1 MKKIFNSLCLDEHK
15 RYQLF
20 KNGICVD
27 SDELFTAHWG
37 WTVIEEGI
45 FKFESSDSVM
55 FEFREEYV
63 PYEIS
68 FKSSIMIDSDSEL
81 LYDSIIDSYNS
92 NNKFQVKSI
101 LITKEKM
108 VVQYVDSSLLLV
120 VEGNLELYEDVKDE
134 KNITKCAYKEQILK
148 YDDGLDIDQQSQAYW
163 EDLGIF

>member
-27 SDELFTAHWG
+27 SDELITAHWE
-37 WTVIEEGI
+37 WTTIEEGI
-45 FKFESSDSVM
+45 LKFKSSDSVM
-55 FEFREEYV
+55 FEFREKYV

-68 FKSSIMIDSDSEL
+68 FKSSIMIDSNSEL

-92 NNKFQVKSI
+92 KNKFQVKSI

-108 VVQYVDSSLLLV
+108 LVQYIDSSLLLV
-120 VEGNLELYEDVKDE
+120 VEDNLEVYKNAKTEKD
-134 KNITKCAYKEQILK
+134 ITKCAYKEQTLK
-148 YDDGLDIDQQSQAYW
+148 YDDGVDIDQQSQAYW

>member
-20 KNGICVD
+20 KNSICVD

>member
-101 LITKEKM
+101 LITKE
-108 VVQYVDSSLLLV
+108 
-120 VEGNLELYEDVKDE
+120 
-134 KNITKCAYKEQILK
+134 
-148 YDDGLDIDQQSQAYW
+148 
-163 EDLGIF
+163 

>member
-37 WTVIEEGI
+37 WTTIEEGI

-81 LYDSIIDSYNS
+81 LYDSIIDSYNA

-108 VVQYVDSSLLLV
+108 VVQYVDSSLLLI
-120 VEGNLELYEDVKDE
+120 VEGNLELYEDVKDK